1 MRQRNV
7 KRPLRRLAA
16 LLLILLLAASFLPPR
31 SAQAQGG
38 EKVVRVGWHEE
49 PYFITDQYGRRSG
62 YSYEYQCKVA
72 AYTGWT
78 TSMWRAAGRSCC
90 RS

>member
-7 KRPLRRLAA
+7 KRPMRRLAA
-16 LLLILLLAASFLPPR
+16 LLLILPPLA
-31 SAQAQGG
+31 AQAQGG

-49 PYFITDQYGRRSG
+49 PYFITDLYGRRSG